1 MLNLAY
7 LIVLIK
13 MKPYRNLKV
22 NKIRISSEGLYTFSS
37 FLLILLPIIEVNEY
51 FDIYKTLGW
60 VIIWIFLVVFILEMV
75 SLLLIK
81 KKKLLKS
88 TK

>member
-1 MLNLAY
+1 
-7 LIVLIK
+7 